1 MSEDKTVCVGC
12 YRSLSEIAN
21 WSRLTDAEKIRVI
34 AAAQKRRATL
44 ECQGYSERVL
54 YWFSVK
60 RRLAEKA
67 NALLPRVLVLV

>member
-1 MSEDKTVCVGC
+1 M
-12 YRSLSEIAN
+12 
-21 WSRLTDAEKIRVI
+21 
-34 AAAQKRRATL
+34 
-44 ECQGYSERVL
+44 